1 MSEKK
6 LLARIRKS
14 GIISRLKK
22 NNFLFRLGFIAT
34 GILSGLWFLIRVL
47 PKPQRAT
54 YPCMRVAA
62 PWASAFVVYLLS
74 LTGSVF
80 SFRKSGHYFKIS
92 RYSLAGV
99 FLIAGLVFAFITIP
113 SNPYEGKSVSLASPV
128 LAANDPIGVAKGIM
142 PGRVVWVHDPDATDE
157 TCTNKSGDYW
167 FMNTDADVVSDML
180 VSSIKNLAGTENIN
194 QAWDAIFKYFNSN
207 HGKGET
213 GYTAGEKIYIKINI
227 TNSCCPNWRNQTEKT
242 NQFERMDATPEV
254 CLALLKQLVEVV
266 GVQQSNIYLGDPFRR
281 FHDLYWDVLHTVYP
295 GVHYMDGNGYNGR
308 EQTTLT
314 SEALLQFS
322 DGENQSRLP
331 QEYVDAAYF
340 INMPCL
346 KTHDVGGITLAAKN
360 HQGSII
366 QDGDSPE
373 GQSAMFM
380 HYALPGENNGH
391 GKYRHLVD
399 YMGHEQLGGKTLVYI
414 VDGIWAGR
422 NWDGTVEKWQMEPF
436 NNDYPSSL
444 IVSLDPVAL
453 ESVGYDF
460 LLEEYSNKNVS
471 IQYPYID
478 GADDYM
484 LQAADPANW
493 PAGIDYDPE
502 GDGSVL
508 TSLGTHE
515 HWNNATD
522 KQYSRNLGTGNGIEL
537 VHIFQA
543 PAGIDLPDLAREYGV
558 FPNPVNSSATVR
570 FHLNHAS
577 DVSFEIYSTEGRK
590 VKSVS
595 VVSLGAGDHNFAWIP
610 ENLKGLYVCKLA
622 VNSGSMVRNYEV
634 KITAL

>member
-1 MSEKK
+1 MAEKIVSRPGGK
-6 LLARIRKS
+6 N
-14 GIISRLKK
+14 GIFAQLK
-22 NNFLFRLGFIAT
+22 NNGFLFRLGFIAT
-34 GILSGLWFLIRVL
+34 GIASALWFVIRVL

-62 PWASAFVVYLLS
+62 PWASAFVVYLIS

-80 SFRKSGHYFKIS
+80 SFRKSGQYFKIS
-92 RYSLAGV
+92 RYKLAGI
-99 FLIAGLVFAFITIP
+99 FLVAGLVFAFITIP
-113 SNPYEGKSVSLASPV
+113 STPFEGKSLTLTSPQ
-128 LAANDPIGVAKGIM
+128 LAANTPIGVAKGIM
-142 PGRVVWVHDPDATDE
+142 PGRVVWVYDPDATDE

-167 FMNTDADVVSDML
+167 FQNTDADVVDAML
-180 VSSIKNLAGTENIN
+180 QAAIKNIANQGELQ
-194 QAWDAIFKYFNSN
+194 QAWDALFKYFNSN
-207 HGKGET
+207 HGKGEV
-213 GYTAGEKIYIKINI
+213 GYAAGEKIFIKINI

-242 NQFERMDATPEV
+242 NQLERMDATPEV

-281 FHDLYWDVLHTVYP
+281 FHDLYWDLLHSVYP
-295 GVHYMDGNGYNGR
+295 DVHYMDGNGYNGR

-391 GKYRHLVD
+391 GQYRHLVD

-460 LLEEYSNKNVS
+460 LLEEYSTKDEW

-478 GADDYM
+478 GADDYI

-522 KQYSRNLGTGNGIEL
+522 KQYSRNLGTGDGIEL
-537 VHIFQA
+537 VTIFEA
-543 PAGIDLPDLAREYGV
+543 PTGIEEPDLAREFGIY
-558 FPNPVNSSATVR
+558 PNPVTSSATVN
-570 FHLNHAS
+570 FHLNHAAN
-577 DVSFEIYSTEGRK
+577 VIFEIYSTDGK
-590 VKSVS
+590 KITSVS
-595 VVSLGAGDHNFAWIP
+595 GISLGAGDHHFDWIP
-610 ENLKGLYVCKLA
+610 ENLHGLYLCRLSIH
-622 VNSGSMVRNYEV
+622 SGAMFRNYET

>member
-1 MSEKK
+1 MNDHKNSERTGKP
-6 LLARIRKS
+6 
-14 GIISRLKK
+14 GIISRLKENK
-22 NNFLFRLGFIAT
+22 SIFRLGFILT
-34 GILSGLWFLIRVL
+34 GILSSLWFLIRVI

-62 PWASAFVVYLLS
+62 PWASAFLVYLIG

-80 SFRKSGHYFKIS
+80 SFKKSRHYFKVS
-92 RYSLAGV
+92 RYRFAIA
-99 FLIAGLVFAFITIP
+99 FLIAGLVLAFVTIP
-113 SNPYEGKSVSLASPV
+113 STPYEGKSFAITAPMLP
-128 LAANDPIGVAKGIM
+128 ANTPIGIAKGIM
-142 PGRVVWVHDPDATDE
+142 PGRVVWVYDPDATNE
-157 TCTNKSGDYW
+157 NCTNKAGDYW
-167 FMNTDADVVSDML
+167 FQNTDAKVVEAMLQASVKNIANQSDIHL
-180 VSSIKNLAGTENIN
+180 
-194 QAWDAIFKYFNSN
+194 AWDAIFKYFNSN

-213 GYTAGEKIYIKINI
+213 GYTAGEKIDIKINI
-227 TNSCCPNWRNQTEKT
+227 TNSCCPNWSNQTKKT
-242 NQFERMDATPEV
+242 NQLERMDATPEL

-266 GVQQSNIYLGDPFRR
+266 GVAQSDIYIGDPFRR
-281 FHDLYWDVLHTVYP
+281 FHDLYWDMMHSVYP
-295 GVHYMDGNGYNGR
+295 NVHYMDGNGFNGR

-322 DGENQSRLP
+322 DGLQHSRLP
-331 QEYVDAAYF
+331 QEYVDAAYL

-366 QDGDSPE
+366 EDGTPPE

-380 HYALPGENNGH
+380 HYALPGNNNGH

-399 YMGHEQLGGKTLVYI
+399 YMGHEQLGGKTLLYI

-422 NWDGTVEKWQMEPF
+422 NWDGTVEKWQMAPF
-436 NNDYPSSL
+436 NDDYPSSL

-460 LLEEYSNKNVS
+460 LLEEYSTKDES

-493 PAGIDYDPE
+493 PAGIEYDPE

-537 VHIFQA
+537 VYIFQA
-543 PAGIDLPDLAREYGV
+543 PDGIEEPDMARNYSIY
-558 FPNPVNSSATVR
+558 PNPVTASATVS

-577 DVSFEIYSTEGRK
+577 DVSFEIVSTEGKRIQ
-590 VKSVS
+590 
-595 VVSLGAGDHNFAWIP
+595 VVSGMTLGAGDHYFNWIP
-610 ENLKGLYVCKLA
+610 ELLNGIYVCNLT
-622 VNSGSMVRNYEV
+622 VNSGSMNRKYAT